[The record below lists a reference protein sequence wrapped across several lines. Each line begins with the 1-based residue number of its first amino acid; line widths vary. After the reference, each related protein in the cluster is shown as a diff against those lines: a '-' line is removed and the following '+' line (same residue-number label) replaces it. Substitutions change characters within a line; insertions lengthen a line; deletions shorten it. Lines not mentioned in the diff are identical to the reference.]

1 MLKYVLLGVLNYQPL
16 TGYQL
21 KQFMDQA
28 AGHFWYA
35 QTSQIYRT
43 LDQLEKDGMLTSH
56 IQAQD
61 ERPDRRLYQIT
72 PGGQADLRTWLA
84 GLRAWLAEPMT
95 ELQTSKDALLVR
107 LYFSAQMD
115 KATILTQLRVQRALH
130 QRQLD
135 LYRNDI
141 PALIQQSAEEHPS
154 LKRDA
159 ILWEAG
165 RDPVGCHPPKWRI
178 DGRSVYLLA
187 G

>member
-72 PGGQADLRTWLA
+72 PGGQADLRAWQI
-84 GLRAWLAEPMT
+84 GRASCRE
-95 ELQTSKDALLVR
+95 R
-107 LYFSAQMD
+107 
-115 KATILTQLRVQRALH
+115 
-130 QRQLD
+130 
-135 LYRNDI
+135 
-141 PALIQQSAEEHPS
+141 
-154 LKRDA
+154 
-159 ILWEAG
+159 G
-165 RDPVGCHPPKWRI
+165 
-178 DGRSVYLLA
+178 
-187 G
+187 

>member
-72 PGGQADLRTWLA
+72 HGGQAD
-84 GLRAWLAEPMT
+84 LRAWLAEPMT

-141 PALIQQSAEEHPS
+141 PALIQQSAEEHPG

-159 ILWEAG
+159 ILWDATRRNGELMEEAYI
-165 RDPVGCHPPKWRI
+165 RWLDETIERVEKE
-178 DGRSVYLLA
+178 L
-187 G
+187 

>member
-28 AGHFWYA
+28 AGNFWYA

-72 PGGQADLRTWLA
+72 PA
-84 GLRAWLAEPMT
+84 GRNDLRAWLAEPMT

-135 LYRNDI
+135 LYRDDI
-141 PALIQQSAEEHPS
+141 PALIQKSAALHPD

-159 ILWEAG
+159 ILWDATRRNGELMEEAYI
-165 RDPVGCHPPKWRI
+165 RWLDETIERVEKE
-178 DGRSVYLLA
+178 L
-187 G
+187 

>member
-56 IQAQD
+56 LQAQD

-72 PGGQADLRTWLA
+72 PGGQAD
-84 GLRAWLAEPMT
+84 LRAWLAEPMT

-159 ILWEAG
+159 ILWDATRRNGELMEEAYI
-165 RDPVGCHPPKWRI
+165 RWLDETIERVEKE
-178 DGRSVYLLA
+178 L
-187 G
+187 